1 MTRAETVDD
10 DDMGALFR
18 DYKAMRQ
25 RKRADNRE
33 SSADMLRQAGIAF
46 QSNNAGAHLVV
57 NHGGV
62 TVDFWPGTGL
72 WCIRGSTAQHRGV
85 NRLLSRLHAQ
95 ENAGVKR

>member
-25 RKRADNRE
+25 KKRAGNRE

-57 NHGGV
+57 KHCGV

-85 NRLLSRLHAQ
+85 NRLLSRLPAQ
-95 ENAGVKR
+95 GNT

>member
-1 MTRAETVDD
+1 MGDGMLTPQFLLPIHTDLVVD
-10 DDMGALFR
+10 LF
-18 DYKAMRQ
+18 
-25 RKRADNRE
+25 ADNRE

-72 WCIRGSTAQHRGV
+72 WCIRGSIAKHRGV

-95 ENAGVKR
+95 ENS